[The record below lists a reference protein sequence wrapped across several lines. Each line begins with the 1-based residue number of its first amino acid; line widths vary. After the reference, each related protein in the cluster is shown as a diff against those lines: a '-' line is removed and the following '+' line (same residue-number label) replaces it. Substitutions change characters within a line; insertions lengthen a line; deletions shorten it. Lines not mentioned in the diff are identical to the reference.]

1 MKATLIVLAIA
12 APILAAV
19 VGSHTGTYIATHPS
33 ITPVVRGS
41 SSDARWSKQVAEI
54 VYYCRWLQAD
64 VTETECLI
72 LLGAAI

>member
-1 MKATLIVLAIA
+1 MKASLIVLVIA
-12 APILAAV
+12 APVLAAAL
-19 VGSHTGTYIATHPS
+19 GTYTGKTLAA
-33 ITPVVRGS
+33 S
-41 SSDARWSKQVAEI
+41 SSDARWSEQVAEI